1 MGRFEPKEV
10 LKNGRCSWCGDDALY
25 QSYHDI
31 EWGKPMTDNRHLFE
45 LVVLEGAQ
53 AGLNW
58 LTILRKREAYRKA
71 FYNFDPDKVANMTD
85 EDVEALLHNDG
96 IIRNRAKIKSAE
108 TNAKA
113 FIKVVEEYG
122 TFEKYILSFFPDGK
136 RIINSPKDFSDIPVS
151 TPISDAISADMKRR
165 GFKFFGT
172 TICYAFLQSA
182 GFVNDHFSECRFKYS
197 KNISVPDRSEQR

>member
-1 MGRFEPKEV
+1 MGRYEPKEI
-10 LKNGRCSWCGDDALY
+10 LSGGRCAWCHDDALY
-25 QSYHDI
+25 QAYRDN
-31 EWGKPMTDNRHLFE
+31 EWGKPVSDDRHLFE

-71 FYNFDPDKVANMTD
+71 FHNFEPDKVAKMTD
-85 EDVEALLHNDG
+85 DDVETLLDNDG
-96 IIRNRAKIKSAE
+96 IIRNRAKIKSAI
-108 TNAKA
+108 TNAKT
-113 FIKVVEEYG
+113 FIGVVEEFG
-122 TFEKYILSFFPDGK
+122 SFEKYILSFFPDGK
-136 RIINSPKDFSDIPVS
+136 RIINEPREFSDIPVS

-182 GFVNDHFSECRFKYS
+182 GFVNDHFVNCKCSEILS
-197 KNISVPDRSEQR
+197 